1 MFEQVIS
8 EVDFTSLLRDRSVVF
23 EEAGDAERVVEL
35 VELGGLEGD
44 VGPAAVGVAGGV
56 GIGEDDDLVI
66 DQGRKHLGREHLE
79 ATTGQP
85 ETVGDALRADD
96 GSLLALYHTDSCS
109 GGFATEQVLT
119 EEAAVKGIV
128 LRELAL
134 QEGVNPCGVARLDAV
149 TVGLIIHNLASSD
162 ALQFIYL
169 PKDHTTIAGNTELVL
184 LGGMAQLLVIKIG
197 TLQEGLAEETGD
209 GTGLLQELQWDE
221 VGWLKAEG

>member
-44 VGPAAVGVAGGV
+44 VGPAAVGVASGV

-79 ATTGQP
+79 TATGQP
-85 ETVGDALRADD
+85 ETVGEALRADD
-96 GSLLALYHTDSCS
+96 SGFLAFYHTDGGSR
-109 GGFATEQVLT
+109 GFATEQVLT

-149 TVGLIIHNLASSD
+149 TVGLVIHDLTGAD
-162 ALQFIYL
+162 ALQFVNL

-184 LGGMAQLLVIKIG
+184 LGGMAQLLVVEVG
-197 TLQEGLAEETGD
+197 TRQEGLAEDTAYRTGF
-209 GTGLLQELQWDE
+209 LQDIERYD
-221 VGWLKAEG
+221 V